1 MRPAGPPVGAKYN
14 CPTAPLVCIPVSGY
28 SIDVQV
34 ETQYLPGQ
42 SEPDEG
48 RYVFAYTITITNT
61 GKLPARLISRH
72 WIIHDATENRQEV
85 HGEGVVGQQPH
96 LAPGEVFRYTSGTVL
111 QTPVGS
117 MQGTYHMLGDD
128 GTAFDADIPAF
139 TLSTPHSLH

>member
-1 MRPAGPPVGAKYN
+1 M
-14 CPTAPLVCIPVSGY
+14 SGY

-61 GKLPARLISRH
+61 GELPARLISRH